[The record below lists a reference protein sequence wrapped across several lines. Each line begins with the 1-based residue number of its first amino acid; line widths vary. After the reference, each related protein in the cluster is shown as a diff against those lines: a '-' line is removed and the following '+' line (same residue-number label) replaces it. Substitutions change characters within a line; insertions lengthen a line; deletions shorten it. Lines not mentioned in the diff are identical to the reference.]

1 MEIDF
6 HGFLVVDS
14 IYFVDMV
21 EALHP
26 YARVAVQLSSV
37 IKAPGVTSPVPFGL
51 ACSSWGKFSLSATL
65 IINC

>member
-1 MEIDF
+1 MF
-6 HGFLVVDS
+6 
-14 IYFVDMV
+14 DMV

-26 YARVAVQLSSV
+26 YACASVQLISV
-37 IKAPGVTSPVPFGL
+37 IKAPGVVSPVPFGL

>member
-1 MEIDF
+1 
-6 HGFLVVDS
+6 
-14 IYFVDMV
+14 MV

-26 YARVAVQLSSV
+26 YACVAVQFFSV
-37 IKAPGVTSPVPFGL
+37 IRAPGVASPVPFGL